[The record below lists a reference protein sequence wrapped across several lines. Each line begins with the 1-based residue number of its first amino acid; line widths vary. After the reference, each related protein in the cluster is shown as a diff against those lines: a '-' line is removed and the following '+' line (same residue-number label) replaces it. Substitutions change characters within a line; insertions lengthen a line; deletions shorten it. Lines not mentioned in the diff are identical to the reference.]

1 MPTRTARTAW
11 TGTLEQGVGKVEL
24 TSSRIGTYEV
34 SFPRRAADEAGG
46 YTSPEEL
53 IAAAH
58 SACYAMQL
66 SALIGMAGGTP
77 QALDVQADVS
87 LGPDPAGGF
96 HLTGIKLTVR
106 GEDLESDTRIRRP
119 SGCIR
124 FEYQIEGT
132 VCTAPDSP
140 DVNGLSAG
148 NRRNVEIL
156 STFEVLL
163 DRVGCH
169 REGSASKTL
178 AAVTDVARAI
188 LIPRNRDR
196 HRAASIGHD
205 IGGVSG
211 VVVQGHIRSERRGHR
226 DRFGVVWI
234 VVQTHQQIRRT

>member
-66 SALIGMAGGTP
+66 SHLVAQAGGTP

-96 HLTGIKLTVR
+96 RLTGIKLTVR
-106 GEDLESDTRIRRP
+106 GEVD
-119 SGCIR
+119 
-124 FEYQIEGT
+124 
-132 VCTAPDSP
+132 
-140 DVNGLSAG
+140 GLDDAQ
-148 NRRNVEIL
+148 
-156 STFEVLL
+156 F
-163 DRVGCH
+163 
-169 REGSASKTL
+169 AQAAL
-178 AAVTDVARAI
+178 AAKAGCPVSKALTGV
-188 LIPRNRDR
+188 
-196 HRAASIGHD
+196 D
-205 IGGVSG
+205 ISLDA
-211 VVVQGHIRSERRGHR
+211 QLEH
-226 DRFGVVWI
+226 
-234 VVQTHQQIRRT
+234 